1 MYANRTSQEVRQG
14 LARLTSPPLLEAKPS
29 HRRIPISRAN
39 HVRGWHP
46 IRPGHGA
53 VAFESKLES
62 RFLTLVALLAP
73 DLTVQS
79 QPVTITYLLD
89 GCRRRYTPDFLVQ
102 MPLVPEILGPLGF
115 GLQTYVEIKPLAR
128 AQSLGIDWLMR
139 LAALRS
145 LGPAVTIVTD
155 EDLAQLA
162 DKGAA

>member
-14 LARLTSPPLLEAKPS
+14 LAHLTSPPLLEAKPS

-46 IRPGHGA
+46 IRQGHGA

-79 QPVTITYLLD
+79 QPVTIIYLLD
-89 GCRRRYTPDFLVQ
+89 RCRRRYTPDFLVQ
-102 MPLVPEILGPLGF
+102 LPLVPEILGPLGF

-128 AQSLGIDWLMR
+128 AQSLDSDWLMR

-145 LGPAVTIVTD
+145 LGPAVTVVTD
-155 EDLAQLA
+155 EDIAQLA

>member
-1 MYANRTSQEVRQG
+1 MYANRTSQQVRQG
-14 LARLTSPPLLEAKPS
+14 LARLLSPPLLEAKPS
-29 HRRIPISRAN
+29 HRRIPLSRAN

-62 RFLTLVALLAP
+62 RFLTLIALSAP

-89 GCRRRYTPDFLVQ
+89 GCRRRYTPDFLVE
-102 MPLVPEILGPLGF
+102 MPLVPEALGPLGF

-128 AQSLGIDWLMR
+128 AQGLGSDWLMR
-139 LAALRS
+139 LAALRC

-162 DKGAA
+162 EKGAA